1 MSKLLLVWDVKRKC
15 QIKGRWK
22 ILKAKNIYRSNQ
34 VIDVF

>member
-22 ILKAKNIYRSNQ
+22 ILKAKNYRFNQ